1 MPIVCTLQGEDL
13 FLDNL
18 QEPWKSE
25 SLALIRQS
33 IGDVDVYIAVSDYYQ
48 DFMSTY
54 LGIPRERIR
63 VVPLGITIDGHRPKP
78 VRLEPPYTI
87 GYFAR
92 IAPEKGLHVL
102 VEAYRRLRQRP
113 GVPPTKLLVAGYM
126 LDEHRGYLKEIET
139 RIREWGLAGE
149 YRYAGAPD
157 RAGKLALLQEMDV
170 FSVPAVYAEPKGLSL
185 LEAMASGLP
194 IVQPRPR
201 CVHRDRRADRRRRA
215 GRAGRSGC
223 ARRRAP
229 RAPHRSRARRG
240 PRHARRRGRPQ
251 LLHEGAYGGVGR
263 AGLQRVS
270 RGALRSAA
278 QRPELTRA
286 MLIAK
291 GVSKSYATANGPLP
305 ILAKASIE
313 VKRGESVAVM
323 GPSGCGKST
332 LLYLLGA
339 LEPPTDGTITIDGTD
354 PYTLDERAQ
363 ATFRGKHIGFVFQ
376 DHLLLPQLSA
386 IENVLVPTLVAPA
399 DAGMTARADRLLD
412 AVGLTPRRRHR
423 PGELSGGE
431 RQRVAIAR
439 ALVRSPSV
447 LLCDE
452 PTGNLDRASADA
464 VTDLLVALH
473 REQQTVLVVVTHS
486 ATVASRFDRRYELR
500 DARLH
505 PIA

>member
-1 MPIVCTLQGEDL
+1 
-13 FLDNL
+13 
-18 QEPWKSE
+18 
-25 SLALIRQS
+25 
-33 IGDVDVYIAVSDYYQ
+33 
-48 DFMSTY
+48 
-54 LGIPRERIR
+54 
-63 VVPLGITIDGHRPKP
+63 
-78 VRLEPPYTI
+78 
-87 GYFAR
+87 
-92 IAPEKGLHVL
+92 
-102 VEAYRRLRQRP
+102 
-113 GVPPTKLLVAGYM
+113 
-126 LDEHRGYLKEIET
+126 
-139 RIREWGLAGE
+139 
-149 YRYAGAPD
+149 
-157 RAGKLALLQEMDV
+157 
-170 FSVPAVYAEPKGLSL
+170 
-185 LEAMASGLP
+185 
-194 IVQPRPR
+194 
-201 CVHRDRRADRRRRA
+201 
-215 GRAGRSGC
+215 
-223 ARRRAP
+223 
-229 RAPHRSRARRG
+229 
-240 PRHARRRGRPQ
+240 
-251 LLHEGAYGGVGR
+251 
-263 AGLQRVS
+263 
-270 RGALRSAA
+270 
-278 QRPELTRA
+278 
-286 MLIAK
+286 MLIAR
-291 GVSKSYATANGPLP
+291 GVSKSYTTANGPLP
-305 ILAKASIE
+305 ILANASIE
-313 VKRGESVAVM
+313 VKRGESIAVM

-339 LEPPTDGTITIDGTD
+339 LEPPTAGTITIDGTD

-399 DAGMTARADRLLD
+399 DSGTTGRADRLLD

-486 ATVASRFDRRYELR
+486 PAVAARCDRRYELA

>member
-1 MPIVCTLQGEDL
+1 
-13 FLDNL
+13 
-18 QEPWKSE
+18 
-25 SLALIRQS
+25 
-33 IGDVDVYIAVSDYYQ
+33 
-48 DFMSTY
+48 
-54 LGIPRERIR
+54 
-63 VVPLGITIDGHRPKP
+63 
-78 VRLEPPYTI
+78 
-87 GYFAR
+87 
-92 IAPEKGLHVL
+92 
-102 VEAYRRLRQRP
+102 
-113 GVPPTKLLVAGYM
+113 
-126 LDEHRGYLKEIET
+126 
-139 RIREWGLAGE
+139 
-149 YRYAGAPD
+149 
-157 RAGKLALLQEMDV
+157 
-170 FSVPAVYAEPKGLSL
+170 
-185 LEAMASGLP
+185 
-194 IVQPRPR
+194 
-201 CVHRDRRADRRRRA
+201 
-215 GRAGRSGC
+215 
-223 ARRRAP
+223 
-229 RAPHRSRARRG
+229 
-240 PRHARRRGRPQ
+240 
-251 LLHEGAYGGVGR
+251 
-263 AGLQRVS
+263 
-270 RGALRSAA
+270 
-278 QRPELTRA
+278 

-291 GVSKSYATANGPLP
+291 GVSKSYTTANGPLP

-399 DAGMTARADRLLD
+399 DTGMTARADRLLD

-439 ALVRSPSV
+439 ALIRSPSV

-452 PTGNLDRASADA
+452 PTGNLDRTSADA

-486 ATVASRFDRRYELR
+486 PAVASRFDRRYELR